1 MKHHIITSADGSHT
15 LKLED
20 FDECY
25 HSNNGAYNESVHI
38 YIGCGVEFLSADNYL
53 NIYDIGLGT
62 ALNCLTTLIW
72 QQQKLHRGEDAPTI
86 HFNGIE
92 KYPIEPVEALSLNFP
107 EHIYNQSIDCPFELQ
122 TIKEWWDKIHN
133 SIWESEVE
141 ITKGFF
147 LTKHNGDITHVE
159 SDYFSNN
166 KFPNCKSVIYYDTFS
181 PSTQPQLWDV
191 EIFKRI
197 YCGINTGSVLLTYCS
212 KGIVKQALR
221 DAGFKLE
228 RLQGPPGK
236 RHIIRAV
243 KQ

>member
-72 QQQKLHRGEDAPTI
+72 QQQKVHRGEDAPTI

-92 KYPIEPVEALSLNFP
+92 KYPIDPMEALSLNFP
-107 EHIYNQSIDCPFELQ
+107 EHIYTQSLDCPFELQ
-122 TIKEWWDKIHN
+122 TLKGWWNKIH
-133 SIWESEVE
+133 SSVWEGEVE
-141 ITKGFF
+141 IAKGFF
-147 LTKHNGDITHVE
+147 LTKRKWVVIIFPATNFPIANRLSTTTPSLRPHNLNFGMQR
-159 SDYFSNN
+159 Y
-166 KFPNCKSVIYYDTFS
+166 
-181 PSTQPQLWDV
+181 
-191 EIFKRI
+191 
-197 YCGINTGSVLLTYCS
+197 S
-212 KGIVKQALR
+212 KGFIV
-221 DAGFKLE
+221 G
-228 RLQGPPGK
+228 
-236 RHIIRAV
+236 
-243 KQ
+243 